1 MVLTEKQK
9 KILVAVGVTVLAL
22 ALPVALAVIGGAKM
36 WEERKTPQLSPEH
49 SAALREAAERAADAA
64 LPVPTLAADAVVIE
78 CAPDETEPEVQRVV
92 RLSGGVGGAA
102 SSWND
107 GVSIRIIA
115 KIPADAENVFRDAV
129 TRGIYDMKIAKGS
142 EETTIVEVLIKPTAK
157 KQGKARRD

>member
-1 MVLTEKQK
+1 MLTERQK
-9 KILVAVGVTVLAL
+9 KILVAVGVTALAL
-22 ALPVALAVIGGAKM
+22 SLPVALAVIGGSKM
-36 WEERKTPQLSPEH
+36 WRESKAPQLSPEH
-49 SAALREAAERAADAA
+49 SAALKEAAERAADAA

-78 CAPDETEPEVQRVV
+78 CAPDETESEVQRVV

-115 KIPADAENVFRDAV
+115 KIPGDADGIFRDAV

-142 EETTIVEVLIKPTAK
+142 EETTIVEVLIKPTEK
-157 KQGKARRD
+157 KPIKRKRD

>member
-1 MVLTEKQK
+1 MLTERQK
-9 KILVAVGVTVLAL
+9 KILVAIGVTALAL
-22 ALPVALAVIGGAKM
+22 SLPVALAVIGGSKM
-36 WEERKTPQLSPEH
+36 WRESKAPQLSPEH
-49 SAALREAAERAADAA
+49 SAALKEAAERAADAA

-78 CAPDETEPEVQRVV
+78 CAPDETESEVQRVV

-115 KIPADAENVFRDAV
+115 KIPGDADGIFRDAV

-142 EETTIVEVLIKPTAK
+142 EETTIVEVLIKPTEK
-157 KQGKARRD
+157 KPIKRKRD

>member
-1 MVLTEKQK
+1 VLSERQK
-9 KILVAVGVTVLAL
+9 KILVAIGVTALAL
-22 ALPVALAVIGGAKM
+22 SLPVALAVIGGSKM
-36 WEERKTPQLSPEH
+36 WRESKAPQLSPEH
-49 SAALREAAERAADAA
+49 SAALKEAAERAADAA

-78 CAPDETEPEVQRVV
+78 CAPDETESEVQRVV

-115 KIPADAENVFRDAV
+115 KIPGDADGIFRDAV

-142 EETTIVEVLIKPTAK
+142 EETTIVEVLIKPTEK
-157 KQGKARRD
+157 KPIKRKRD

>member
-1 MVLTEKQK
+1 MLTEKQK
-9 KILVAVGVTVLAL
+9 KILVAIGVTTLAL
-22 ALPVALAVIGGAKM
+22 SLPVALAVIGGSKVWRESTA
-36 WEERKTPQLSPEH
+36 PQLSPEH
-49 SAALREAAERAADAA
+49 SAALKEAAERAADAA

-78 CAPDETEPEVQRVV
+78 CAPDETESEVQRVV

-115 KIPADAENVFRDAV
+115 KIPGDADGIFRDAV

-142 EETTIVEVLIKPTAK
+142 EETTIVEVLIKPTEK
-157 KQGKARRD
+157 KPIKRKRD

>member
-1 MVLTEKQK
+1 MLSERQK
-9 KILVAVGVTVLAL
+9 KILVAIGVTALAL
-22 ALPVALAVIGGAKM
+22 SLPVALAVIGGSKM
-36 WEERKTPQLSPEH
+36 WRESKAPQLSPEH
-49 SAALREAAERAADAA
+49 SAALKEAAERAADAA

-78 CAPDETEPEVQRVV
+78 CAPDETESEVQRVV

-115 KIPADAENVFRDAV
+115 KIPGDADGIFRDAV

-142 EETTIVEVLIKPTAK
+142 EETTIVEVLIKPTEK
-157 KQGKARRD
+157 KPIKRKRD

>member
-1 MVLTEKQK
+1 MLTERQK
-9 KILVAVGVTVLAL
+9 KILMAIGVTALAL
-22 ALPVALAVIGGAKM
+22 SLPVALAVIGGSKM
-36 WEERKTPQLSPEH
+36 WRESKAPRLSPEH
-49 SAALREAAERAADAA
+49 SAALKEAAERAADAA

-78 CAPDETEPEVQRVV
+78 CAPDETESEVQRVV

-115 KIPADAENVFRDAV
+115 KIPGDADGIFRDAV

-142 EETTIVEVLIKPTAK
+142 EETTIVEVLIKPTEK
-157 KQGKARRD
+157 KPIKRKRD

>member
-1 MVLTEKQK
+1 MLTERQK
-9 KILVAVGVTVLAL
+9 KILMAIGVTALAL
-22 ALPVALAVIGGAKM
+22 SLPVALAVIGGSKM
-36 WEERKTPQLSPEH
+36 WRESKAPQLSPEH
-49 SAALREAAERAADAA
+49 SAALKEAAERAADAA

-78 CAPDETEPEVQRVV
+78 CAPDETESEVQRVV

-115 KIPADAENVFRDAV
+115 KIPGDADRIFRDAV

-142 EETTIVEVLIKPTAK
+142 EETTIVEVLIKPTEK
-157 KQGKARRD
+157 KPIKRKRD

>member
-1 MVLTEKQK
+1 VLSERQK
-9 KILVAVGVTVLAL
+9 KILVAIGVTALAL
-22 ALPVALAVIGGAKM
+22 SLPVALAVIGGSKM
-36 WEERKTPQLSPEH
+36 WRESKTPQLSPEH
-49 SAALREAAERAADAA
+49 SAALKEAAERAADAA

-78 CAPDETEPEVQRVV
+78 CAPDETESEVQRVV

-115 KIPADAENVFRDAV
+115 KIPGDADGIFRDAV

-142 EETTIVEVLIKPTAK
+142 EETTIVEVLIKPTEK
-157 KQGKARRD
+157 KPIKRKRD

>member
-1 MVLTEKQK
+1 LK
-9 KILVAVGVTVLAL
+9 
-22 ALPVALAVIGGAKM
+22 
-36 WEERKTPQLSPEH
+36 
-49 SAALREAAERAADAA
+49 EAAERAADAA

-78 CAPDETEPEVQRVV
+78 CAPDETESEVQRVV

-115 KIPADAENVFRDAV
+115 KIPGDADGIFRDAV

-142 EETTIVEVLIKPTAK
+142 EETTIVEVLIKPTEK
-157 KQGKARRD
+157 KPIKRKRD

>member
-1 MVLTEKQK
+1 MLTERQK
-9 KILVAVGVTVLAL
+9 KILMAIGVTALAL
-22 ALPVALAVIGGAKM
+22 SLPVALAVIGGSKM
-36 WEERKTPQLSPEH
+36 WRESKAPQLSPEH
-49 SAALREAAERAADAA
+49 SAALKEAAERAADAA

-78 CAPDETEPEVQRVV
+78 CAPDETESEVQRVV

-115 KIPADAENVFRDAV
+115 KIPGDADGIFRDAV

-142 EETTIVEVLIKPTAK
+142 EETTIVEVLIKPTEK
-157 KQGKARRD
+157 KPIKRKRD